1 MRTCPACGKDTK
13 AETTAPCTECGFSP
27 VPPETA
33 SSWERTAWAET
44 SAPPEVTTGAP
55 PPPAPAPAEPQ
66 PEPAPEYGLPDEPTS
81 TPAPTQRRGKV
92 GLVWIVVII
101 LGVVWQAIGAFDG
114 CGEISGTI
122 PTASGNSDTVTVTNR
137 EEEFEW
143 PRGPFFKLL
152 RQEPGS

>member
-55 PPPAPAPAEPQ
+55 PQPAPAEPQ

-81 TPAPTQRRGKV
+81 TPAPIQRTGKV
-92 GLVWIVVII
+92 GLVWILVII

-114 CGEISGTI
+114 CGD
-122 PTASGNSDTVTVTNR
+122 AFDDGNSANGNGVANCVNV
-137 EEEFEW
+137 
-143 PRGPFFKLL
+143 
-152 RQEPGS
+152 SC